1 MRKQLAAMLIC
12 ILLLVVG
19 GFFVVRHFTAARE
32 TKNTDGSV
40 ADAGTEN
47 EPTAGTIFSELTT
60 LLSETAGQSETSA
73 LAPEMTDG
81 TLPPPTT
88 KAPETTTKKSFFSK
102 KETSTAAPT
111 TTAAPKT
118 TAAKATAADKTTR
131 RETTEAAIQ
140 AGARGKR
147 VLDYE
152 YAYAG
157 YQPYYADTSV
167 PWNLILVNRDYIL
180 PDDFADTL
188 KLAYIESYDDN
199 PQKMDYRAAPH
210 YNEMFKAAVKDGI
223 YLYAISG
230 YRSVTR
236 QRNNFER
243 KIQYYR
249 DQGYSKVEATQ
260 MAARIILPPGTSEH
274 NAGLAVDILSL
285 EQSFENTKEFR
296 WLNQH
301 AHEYGFILRY
311 PKDKQDVTKIIY
323 EPWHYR
329 YVGVE
334 TAKAI
339 KASGQCYEEYL
350 GMA

>member
-1 MRKQLAAMLIC
+1 MKKQLIA
-12 ILLLVVG
+12 LLVAVIAVMLAG
-19 GFFVVRHFTAARE
+19 IGVARHFKTARD
-32 TKNTDGSV
+32 TRITDGSV
-40 ADAGTEN
+40 ADAGNYN
-47 EPTAGTIFSELTT
+47 EPSGETVFSALTT
-60 LLSETAGQSETSA
+60 LLTETAQEGTTSA

-81 TLPPPTT
+81 TLPPSTSS
-88 KAPETTTKKSFFSK
+88 APETTTKKSWFSK
-102 KETSTAAPT
+102 KETTTQAAK
-111 TTAAPKT
+111 TTAAPNAATAAPSAAKT
-118 TAAKATAADKTTR
+118 TAASTTQKAVP
-131 RETTEAAIQ
+131 
-140 AGARGKR
+140 AGAKGKQ

-157 YQPYYADTSV
+157 YQPYYADMSV

-180 PDDFADTL
+180 PDDFEVQ
-188 KLAYIESYDDN
+188 LASIRSYDDN

-210 YNEMFKAAVKDGI
+210 YNEMFDAAAEEGI

-285 EQSFENTKEFR
+285 EQSFENTKAFR
-296 WLNQH
+296 WLNAH

-311 PKDKQDVTKIIY
+311 PKDKEDVTKIIY

-334 TAKAI
+334 TAKAV
-339 KASGQCYEEYL
+339 KASGLCYEEYL